1 MLLVNAEKTD
11 DLMGSQLFNYG
22 YAMSSRLKDK
32 INTTEKNLI
41 TTSEKCAMP
50 SSTVTTAMMPIVIN
64 NEKYDFFAHQTQ
76 YQQKANLIRT

>member
-11 DLMGSQLFNYG
+11 DLMSSQLFNYD

-50 SSTVTTAMMPIVIN
+50 SSTVTN
-64 NEKYDFFAHQTQ
+64 NEKYNFFVHQVQ